1 MSSPAFVLR
10 FRRQDEQ
17 NLVFEEE
24 EVEAPEAEE
33 LEDEEN
39 IRWTIRGVTAVTQS
53 AYQADSLYMF
63 TVCSWQKNID
73 RHLFILKP

>member
-1 MSSPAFVLR
+1 MSSPTFVLR

-39 IRWTIRGVTAVTQS
+39 IRWTIRGVTALTQS
-53 AYQADSLYMF
+53 PSQADSLYMF
-63 TVCSWQKNID
+63 TVCSWHKTLID
-73 RHLFILKP
+73 ICSS